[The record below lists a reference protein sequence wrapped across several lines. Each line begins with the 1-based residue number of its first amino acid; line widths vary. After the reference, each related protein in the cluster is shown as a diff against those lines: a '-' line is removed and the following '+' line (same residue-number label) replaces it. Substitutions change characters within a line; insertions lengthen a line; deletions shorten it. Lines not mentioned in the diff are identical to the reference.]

1 MDFGIAGKVALVS
14 GGTQGIGFAAAQALL
29 NEGAHVAIFSRSR
42 DNVNQALANLD
53 AGTSKVSGFSCD
65 LLDETSVEEMLAKVR
80 AELGSIDIFV
90 GSSGGP
96 SFGKAHELSHD
107 DLITALESNF
117 VGLATLTNKLLPDM
131 QKNNWGRIVYVTT
144 SGVIQPVPNLALS
157 NVSRSALTSFTKTL
171 STEVASQG
179 ITVNTVIPGRIDTPR
194 LQEATRN
201 EAKTHDMTYEEKLA
215 QDWKAIPTGRYG
227 EPEEI
232 ANAISFLCSE
242 GASYITGIRIAVD
255 GGLIKS
261 V

>member
-29 NEGAHVAIFSRSR
+29 NEGVTVAIFSRSR
-42 DNVNQALANLD
+42 DNVDQALAKLD

-194 LQEATRN
+194 LQEATP
-201 EAKTHDMTYEEKLA
+201 HDMTYEEKLA

>member
-1 MDFGIAGKVALVS
+1 
-14 GGTQGIGFAAAQALL
+14 
-29 NEGAHVAIFSRSR
+29 
-42 DNVNQALANLD
+42 
-53 AGTSKVSGFSCD
+53 
-65 LLDETSVEEMLAKVR
+65 
-80 AELGSIDIFV
+80 
-90 GSSGGP
+90 
-96 SFGKAHELSHD
+96 
-107 DLITALESNF
+107 